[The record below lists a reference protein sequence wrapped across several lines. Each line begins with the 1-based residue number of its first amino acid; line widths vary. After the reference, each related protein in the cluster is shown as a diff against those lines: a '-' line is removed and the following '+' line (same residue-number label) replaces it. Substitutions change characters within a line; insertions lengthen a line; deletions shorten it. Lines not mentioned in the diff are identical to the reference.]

1 MSQPNIEAVRRFVDA
16 FNARDVDALVEMA
29 APGCV
34 IVAQRSKL
42 EGEFTGRDGVR
53 RWAESSYEWAPD
65 ARFVVE
71 RALPAGDDRVVVLGR
86 QTGTAGVGGATFDA
100 PLAVV
105 AEVEMGLLKKAHAQ
119 YATHAEALAA
129 VGLSE

>member
-1 MSQPNIEAVRRFVDA
+1 MSQQNIEAVGRFVDA
-16 FNARDVDALVEMA
+16 FNTRDVDAMVEMA

-42 EGEFTGRDGVR
+42 EGAFTGRDGVR

-65 ARFVVE
+65 ARFFVKRV
-71 RALPAGDDRVVVLGR
+71 LPAGDDRVVVLGR
-86 QTGTAGVGGATFDA
+86 QTGTAGVGGPTFDV

-105 AEVEMGLLKKAHAQ
+105 AEIERGFLKKVDAE